1 METKRLKRLAQFVA
15 PSNRCLN
22 GNDNTRCTRHF
33 NALSN
38 ESKFKSEL
46 TSKQMYVTHVTQRQK
61 QSGEVFG
68 LPRSS
73 FTRKRPDHFHVVGA
87 LRFFC

>member
-1 METKRLKRLAQFVA
+1 METKCLKRLAQFVA

-22 GNDNTRCTRHF
+22 GNDNTKCIRHF

-38 ESKFKSEL
+38 ESKIKSERNC
-46 TSKQMYVTHVTQRQK
+46 SQMYVTHVTKRQK

-73 FTRKRPDHFHVVGA
+73 F
-87 LRFFC
+87 LWI